1 LGRTALRFAAGRDL
15 VAFPAVFFFGM
26 HKYLT
31 LVAGMLSAFPRIA

>member
-1 LGRTALRFAAGRDL
+1 VERDL
-15 VAFPAVFFFGM
+15 AARPAVFFFGM